1 MNWEGGDHCRNPFGS
16 VVFAPGLQLQTET
29 GLVAAGVLWGQE
41 SLTNLG
47 TGGDMPQCSGKTLSC
62 CELFLCN
69 SARSNTAIVA
79 LRIVHDLAVKVPACI

>member
-1 MNWEGGDHCRNPFGS
+1 MVLAAE
-16 VVFAPGLQLQTET
+16 LQLQTEA
-29 GLVAAGVLWGQE
+29 GLVAADVSWGQE

-69 SARSNTAIVA
+69 SARSNTAVVA
-79 LRIVHDLAVKVPACI
+79 LRIVHDFAVKVPACI